1 MFIMIG
7 SFFLAAQGAMIKT
20 LAEQLEIW
28 QIVFLRF
35 SLIGLIILP
44 FALRKRAVKT
54 KRPLAHIGRGIV
66 GLIGFTCM
74 VYAVSHAPLA
84 TVTSIA
90 FTRVIFTVILAI
102 LIFHETVGWRRWTAV
117 ILGFLGVIVMIR
129 PGAAPLDFA
138 LLGALMNAVAI
149 AGVIV
154 FLKILSRTEQPETL
168 VLYFS
173 LFGSVVMLVPAILV
187 WRWPD
192 AWGWGLVLFIAAA
205 GALAQS
211 CNVRGW
217 ALGEASAM
225 APLGYFQLIFA
236 GLFGFFLFFEVP
248 DVWTFAG
255 AAIIVTSTLY
265 ISIREARLRG
275 AAAKTPAVD

>member
-1 MFIMIG
+1 
-7 SFFLAAQGAMIKT
+7 MIKT

-44 FALRKRAVKT
+44 FALRKRAIKT
-54 KRPLAHIGRGIV
+54 KRPFAHIGRGIV
-66 GLIGFTCM
+66 GLTGFTCM

-173 LFGSVVMLVPAILV
+173 LFGSVVMLVPALLV

-192 AWGWGLVLFIAAA
+192 AWGWGLVLLIATA

-255 AAIIVTSTLY
+255 AAIIVASTLY

>member
-1 MFIMIG
+1 MVG
-7 SFFLAAQGAMIKT
+7 SFFLAAQGAMIKS
-20 LAEQLEIW
+20 LAGQLEIW

-44 FALRKRAVKT
+44 FALRKGAVRT
-54 KRPLAHIGRGIV
+54 RRPFAHIGRGIV
-66 GLIGFTCM
+66 GLIGFTSM
-74 VYAVSHAPLA
+74 VYAISHAPLA

-117 ILGFLGVIVMIR
+117 VLGFVGVLVMIR

-138 LLGALMNAVAI
+138 LLGALVNAVAI

-154 FLKILSRTEQPETL
+154 FLKIMSRTEQPETL

-187 WRWPD
+187 WKWPD

-217 ALGEASAM
+217 AIGEASAM

-236 GLFGFFLFFEVP
+236 GLFGYFLFFEVP
-248 DVWTFAG
+248 DDWTYAG
-255 AAIIVTSTLY
+255 ATIIVASTLY

-275 AAAKTPAVD
+275 AAAKTPTVE

>member
-1 MFIMIG
+1 MVG
-7 SFFLAAQGAMIKT
+7 SFFLAAQGAGIKS
-20 LAEQLEIW
+20 LAEQLTIW

-35 SLIGLIILP
+35 
-44 FALRKRAVKT
+44 ALRKGAIRT
-54 KRPLAHIGRGIV
+54 RRPWAHIGRGVV
-66 GLIGFTCM
+66 GLIGFTSM
-74 VYAVSHAPLA
+74 VYAISHAPLA

-102 LIFHETVGWRRWTAV
+102 LIFKETVGWRRWSAV
-117 ILGFLGVIVMIR
+117 IIGFLGVLVMIR
-129 PGAAPLDFA
+129 PGAAPVDLA
-138 LLGALMNAVAI
+138 LLGALLNAVAI

-154 FLKILSRTEQPETL
+154 FLKIMSRTEQPETL

-173 LFGSVVMLVPAILV
+173 LFGSVVMLVPAIAV

-217 ALGEASAM
+217 AIGEASAM
-225 APLGYFQLIFA
+225 APLGYFQLVFA
-236 GLFGFFLFFEVP
+236 GLFGFFLFYEVP
-248 DVWTFAG
+248 DIYTYAG
-255 AAIIVTSTLY
+255 AAIIVASTLY

-275 AAAKTPAVD
+275 AAAKAPAPE

>member
-1 MFIMIG
+1 MIG
-7 SFFLAAQGAMIKT
+7 SFFLASQQAGIKM
-20 LAEQLEIW
+20 LAEQLDIW

-35 SLIGLIILP
+35 TLIGLIILP
-44 FALRKRAVKT
+44 FALRKGAIRT
-54 KRPLAHIGRGIV
+54 RRPWAHIGRSAV
-66 GLIGFTCM
+66 GLIGFTSM

-102 LIFHETVGWRRWTAV
+102 LIFKETVGWRRWTAV
-117 ILGFLGVIVMIR
+117 TIGFLGVLVMIR
-129 PGAAPLDFA
+129 PGAAPLDIA
-138 LLGALMNAVAI
+138 LLGALLNAVAI

-154 FLKILSRTEQPETL
+154 FLKLLSRTEQPETL

-192 AWGWGLVLFIAAA
+192 LWGWGLVLFVAAA

-225 APLGYFQLIFA
+225 APLGYFQLVFA
-236 GLFGFFLFFEVP
+236 GLFGFFVFLEIP
-248 DVWTFAG
+248 DIYTYAG
-255 AAIIVTSTLY
+255 AAIIVASTLY
-265 ISIREARLRG
+265 ITIREARLRG
-275 AAAKTPAVD
+275 AAAKTPTPD